1 MKDFLSNKSNKLV
14 IDNNGVAMCKKEKLN
29 YDEG

>member
-14 IDNNGVAMCKKEKLN
+14 IDNNGVAMCKKEVN